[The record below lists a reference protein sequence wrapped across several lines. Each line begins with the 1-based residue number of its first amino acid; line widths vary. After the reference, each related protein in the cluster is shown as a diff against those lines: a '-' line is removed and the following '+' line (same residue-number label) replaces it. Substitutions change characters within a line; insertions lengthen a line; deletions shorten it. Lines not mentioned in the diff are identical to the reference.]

1 MTASPR
7 ARAPSA
13 FTLTLLLSSLLTA
26 CGGGGGGSSSG
37 GGSSPPAAVVAP
49 SILTQPSSASVQRC
63 ETVSFSVG
71 ASGGSLSYQW
81 QRNGVDLAGAT
92 QATLQ
97 LNAAAADDGARYSV
111 TVSNSAGQA
120 KSEAATLSVGAVDE
134 SQLSIANIELA
145 QVMLMDSKDAAL
157 ELVQDRELLV
167 KVNARAP
174 APMHCKP
181 AGLLRIEDAAG
192 KLQREVALAAPLLPI
207 PATTPASA
215 PTAAS
220 LLDSYSASVPAE
232 LVKPGLRLVVLL
244 PGKSGAQRIA
254 PPVSPSPAITL
265 VAIPLQVGE
274 GLAQVPEGIPDY
286 IRARSPVQGLIL
298 DTRQPLRSTSVTAQP
313 TAGADWPD
321 ALSKLLTEV
330 NSLRTLEGRPTRTY
344 YYGFVRQQVLGTNV
358 GLGYRPGGAAVGYDR
373 PERPEYAR
381 ETLQHELGHNF
392 NLQHAPCGDPSNPD
406 TLYPYANA
414 LMGAGNR
421 MVWGYNSQTKT
432 FVNPGDANNHD
443 LMSYCSG
450 DWFSDYNYVSVQ
462 KRLRSA
468 LPSIQAPGSMV
479 QITAAAGATT
489 AAAAEPLLLITGEI
503 GPRGLSLA
511 MPRAFSGQAQL
522 PEAGPYLLTLNLA
535 SGEQRQWRF
544 EAPSL
549 DHAPQIRHFHFSIPH
564 PGAIAALSISR
575 AGQVLHA
582 QGAPGEAAA
591 AGEAGEAAAKR
602 RVQQAAA
609 ATSVQM
615 TVAQG
620 QLSLQWDAQ
629 RWPQL
634 SLTQLGSD
642 GRRRVLAPSLSG
654 GKAQLPVTGEA
665 LGYELGLSDGLNSQ
679 LLWLD
684 AAGRAQS
691 ASPAVQRSSLRQAL

>member
-7 ARAPSA
+7 TGRSPSA
-13 FTLTLLLSSLLTA
+13 FTLALLSGCLLSSLLAA
-26 CGGGGGGSSSG
+26 CGGGGGGSSSS
-37 GGSSPPAAVVAP
+37 GGSTPVTVTAP
-49 SILTQPSSASVQRC
+49 SILTQPSAASVSRC

-81 QRNGVDLAGAT
+81 QRNGVDLVGAT

-111 TVSNSAGQA
+111 TISNSAGQV
-120 KSEAATLSVGAVDE
+120 KSEAATLNVAAVDE
-134 SQLSIANIELA
+134 AQLSIANIELV
-145 QVMLMDSKDAAL
+145 QVMLMDSQDAAL

-181 AGLLRIEDAAG
+181 AGLLRVEDAAG
-192 KLQREVALAAPLLPI
+192 KLQREMALAAPLLPI
-207 PATTPASA
+207 PAAAPASA
-215 PTAAS
+215 PAAAS

-274 GLAQVPEGIPDY
+274 GLAQVPDGIPDY
-286 IRARSPVQGLIL
+286 IRARSPLQGLVL
-298 DTRQPLRSTSVTAQP
+298 DTRPPLRSTSVTTQP
-313 TAGADWPD
+313 TASGDWPD

-330 NSLRTLEGRPTRTY
+330 NSLRTLEGRPVRTY

-392 NLQHAPCGDPSNPD
+392 NLQHAPCGDPANPD
-406 TLYPYANA
+406 TLFPYANA
-414 LMGAGNR
+414 LMGAGSR
-421 MVWGYNSQTKT
+421 MVWGYNSQNKS
-432 FVNPGDANNHD
+432 FVNPGDASNHD

-450 DWFSDYNYVSVQ
+450 DWFSDYNYVNVQ
-462 KRLRSA
+462 KRLRTA
-468 LPSIQAPGSMV
+468 LPSIQAQGSVV
-479 QITAAAGATT
+479 QIASAGA
-489 AAAAEPLLLITGEI
+489 AAAAEPLLLVTGEI

-511 MPRAFSGQAQL
+511 APRAFSGQAEL
-522 PEAGPYLLTLNLA
+522 PAAGPYLLTLDLA

-544 EAPSL
+544 DAPSL
-549 DHAPQIRHFHFSIPH
+549 DHAPQFRHFHFSIPH

-575 AGQVLHA
+575 EGQVLHG
-582 QGAPGEAAA
+582 QGDASD
-591 AGEAGEAAAKR
+591 AAAKR
-602 RVQQAAA
+602 RAKQAVAGA
-609 ATSVQM
+609 SVQM
-615 TVAQG
+615 AVDKG
-620 QLSLQWDAQ
+620 RLSLQWDAA

-642 GRRRVLAPSLSG
+642 GRRRVLAASLSG
-654 GKAQLPVTGEA
+654 GQAQLEATGEA
-665 LGYELGLSDGLNSQ
+665 QGYEISLSDGLNSQ

-684 AAGRAQS
+684 AAGRSQGV
-691 ASPAVQRSSLRQAL
+691 SPAAQRNSLRQAL